1 MSSARFAPPSPLTL
15 TQLAEW
21 RRWCTA
27 GGGHGAATAGGKGKG
42 RKGKAENAV
51 NALLAATKCAE
62 AARRRMLPSRG
73 GGKQKMHRPWS
84 LPEVQAL
91 VDGVARFGRGQWADI
106 KALEEGGVSRDPNPK
121 GRAARARRL
130 FPKRT

>member
-1 MSSARFAPPSPLTL
+1 M
-15 TQLAEW
+15 
-21 RRWCTA
+21 
-27 GGGHGAATAGGKGKG
+27 
-42 RKGKAENAV
+42 